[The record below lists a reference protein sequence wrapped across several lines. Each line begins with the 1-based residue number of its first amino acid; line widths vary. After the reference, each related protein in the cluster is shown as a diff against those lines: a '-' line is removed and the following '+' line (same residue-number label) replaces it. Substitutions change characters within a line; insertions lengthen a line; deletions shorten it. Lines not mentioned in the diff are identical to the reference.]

1 MYMLTGFSGPVLF
14 GEDGERN
21 LALAVFTLATAN
33 GTYRYEKLYSNA
45 TSSATPNVSRIIWPA
60 GRTSAPSDSPPCGF
74 EGELCVMPTGDK
86 HLTCTGIAFG
96 DAYFHGYHCRA
107 PNQPAALN
115 SVE

>member
-1 MYMLTGFSGPVLF
+1 MSALIYIVRTYMLTGFSGPVLF

-33 GTYRYEKLYSNA
+33 GTYRYEKLYSSV
-45 TSSATPNVSRIIWPA
+45 TSSATPDVSRIIWPA

-74 EGELCVMPTGDK
+74 DGELCVMPTGDK

-96 DAYFHGYHCRA
+96 HACFHGYHW
-107 PNQPAALN
+107 
-115 SVE
+115 